1 MPRSAAFILLAAFTL
16 SVLVRLPQLGRP
28 LSKNHEFCTAL
39 VLVVHSVWEEDG
51 FLKHH
56 GCPAV
61 TYPNPGDR
69 GVIGLHYDLTEQ
81 DGIYYYVSHLPFA
94 YWAPYGGFKV
104 LGVTAAEVPLR
115 IFNVLLHGLTAL
127 LFFGFLKSMLDDL
140 PQRANIAACAA
151 AFYLLMPGPLW
162 FHGNV
167 YMSDMAVQLPWAWA
181 LYAYARLGT
190 IPNRGAIVH
199 FLLAIAVLAATEWIG
214 VFVACTLLVVLIRR
228 WRSTGDRRWLGL
240 GIAQCALTAIVVLA
254 CLGLYASRIGWN
266 DLLAYL
272 FHRYE
277 ERGVLPGEASATLL
291 QGFWQLGINLLRS
304 WWPLIALGIGATVLG
319 GRIRSW
325 PAVPDLV
332 LLTLAPAL
340 LHLLVFVRYGIHE
353 FAVLKLGLFL
363 CTGVSVALWRM
374 ETRWGRWTH
383 LPIAGALSLGMA
395 WYTWVNRPG
404 DGTATGEAYA
414 TAQQRGLMIATEA
427 GPDEVI
433 LLQGIQA
440 DPQIQFYARRNMR
453 MVADSAEAIA
463 VVKELGTLRGVLFE
477 EHDGALQ
484 ARRLSLAQRGT
495 SDQSPK

>member
-1 MPRSAAFILLAAFTL
+1 MPRSAWSILLGAFLL
-16 SVLVRLPQLGRP
+16 SLLVRLPQLGRP

-51 FLKHH
+51 FVKHA

-94 YWAPYGGFKV
+94 YWAPYAVFKV
-104 LGVTAAEVPLR
+104 LGIEPAEVPLR

-127 LFFGFLKSMLDDL
+127 LFFGFLKRMLGDL
-140 PQRANIAACAA
+140 PQHANIAAWAA
-151 AFYLLMPGPLW
+151 TFYLLMPGPLW

-181 LYAYARLGT
+181 LFAFGRLSAA
-190 IPNRGAIVH
+190 PRPLAIAH
-199 FLLAIAVLAATEWIG
+199 FLLASAVLAATEWIG
-214 VFVACTLLVVLIRR
+214 VFVVFTMLIVLIRR
-228 WRSTGDRRWLGL
+228 WRKTTDPRWLWL
-240 GIAQCALTAIVVLA
+240 GSAQCAVAAIVILT
-254 CLGLYASRIGWN
+254 CLGLYASRIGWS

-272 FHRYE
+272 FHRYQ
-277 ERGVLPGEASATLL
+277 ERGALPGEASATLL
-291 QGFWQLGINLLRS
+291 QGLWELGLNLLRS
-304 WWPLIALGIGATVLG
+304 WGPLIGLGIVAIVMN
-319 GRIRSW
+319 RKRSW
-325 PAVPDLV
+325 PAAPDLV

-353 FAVLKLGLFL
+353 FAVLKLGFFL
-363 CTGVSVALWRM
+363 CAVVAITLFRS
-374 ETRWGRWTH
+374 EVAWGRLSRLATG
-383 LPIAGALSLGMA
+383 GALLLGMA

-414 TAQQRGLMIATEA
+414 TAQQRGLLIAAEA
-427 GPDEVI
+427 QPDDVI

-453 MVADSAEAIA
+453 TVADSIEAKTVIG
-463 VVKELGTLRGVLFE
+463 ELGKQSGVLFE
-477 EHDGALQ
+477 ARNGTLQ
-484 ARRLSLAQRGT
+484 GHHFTPR
-495 SDQSPK
+495 P

>member
-1 MPRSAAFILLAAFTL
+1 MPRSAALLLIAAFAL

-28 LSKNHEFCTAL
+28 LSKNHEFCAAL

-81 DGIYYYVSHLPFA
+81 DGIYYYVSHLPMA
-94 YWAPYGGFKV
+94 YWAPYAAFKV

-127 LFFGFLKSMLDDL
+127 LFFGFLKRMLGDL
-140 PQRANIAACAA
+140 PQHANIAAWAA

-167 YMSDMAVQLPWAWA
+167 YMSDMAVQLPWAWS
-181 LYAYARLGT
+181 LFTFARLG
-190 IPNRGAIVH
+190 PAPRPLAVVH
-199 FLLAIAVLAATEWIG
+199 FLLASAVLAATEWIG
-214 VFVACTLLVVLIRR
+214 VFVVFTMLIVLVHR
-228 WRSTGDRRWLGL
+228 WRRTKDQRWLSL
-240 GIAQCALTAIVVLA
+240 GIAQCVVAAIVVVV
-254 CLGLYASRIGWN
+254 CLGLYASRIGWS
-266 DLLAYL
+266 DLVAYL

-277 ERGVLPGEASATLL
+277 ERGVLPGEASATIL
-291 QGFWQLGINLLRS
+291 QGFWQLCLNLLRS
-304 WWPLIALGIGATVLG
+304 WGTLVGLGIAAIVMNGQ
-319 GRIRSW
+319 RSW
-325 PAVPDLV
+325 PAALDLL
-332 LLTLAPAL
+332 LLTLLPAV
-340 LHLLVFVRYGIHE
+340 LHLLIFVRYGIHE
-353 FAVLKLGLFL
+353 FAVLKLGFLLCATVAIVLFREA
-363 CTGVSVALWRM
+363 T
-374 ETRWGRWTH
+374 WGRWSR
-383 LPIAGALSLGMA
+383 LGAACALLLGMA

-414 TAQQRGLMIATEA
+414 TAQKRGLFIAAEA
-427 GPDEVI
+427 QPDEVI

-453 MVADSAEAIA
+453 TVADSAEAIR
-463 VVKELGTLRGVLFE
+463 VLNELGARKGLLFR
-477 EHDGALQ
+477 DIGGALT
-484 ARRLSLAQRGT
+484 ADHLVPADR
-495 SDQSPK
+495 